1 MPVSDSFRDYVLEQ
15 LAGLGAVSARRMFGG
30 VGLYCNEL
38 FFGVINDN
46 LLYLR
51 IDDATR
57 PLYEAEGM
65 TALRPVR
72 AKPEVLADYY
82 QAPDHVLED
91 ADTLVEWARRSVAVA
106 ASRSKPTSGP
116 ARKRRT

>member
-1 MPVSDSFRDYVLEQ
+1 VPVSDAFRDFVLEQ

-30 VGLYCNEL
+30 VGLYCGEI
-38 FFGVINDN
+38 FFAVINDN

-51 IDDATR
+51 IDDTTR

-72 AKPEVLADYY
+72 SKPEVLAAYY

-91 ADTLVEWARRSVAVA
+91 AETLVKWARRSVAVA
-106 ASRSKPTSGP
+106 AARARPP
-116 ARKRRT
+116 ARPAKSRRS